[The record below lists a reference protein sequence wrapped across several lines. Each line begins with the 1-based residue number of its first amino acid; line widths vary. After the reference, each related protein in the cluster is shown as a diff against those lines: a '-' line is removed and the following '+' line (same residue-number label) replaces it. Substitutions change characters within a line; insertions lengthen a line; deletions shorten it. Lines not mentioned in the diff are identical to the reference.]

1 MPRPKTADSDPH
13 RPGGSQREPWTLRC
27 AVWCASFF
35 SKPAT
40 RPPRQILNPN
50 TPTSAIP
57 LTMTKSN
64 SATKQAAQFCE
75 AYERIKAEICKMM
88 VGQEDV
94 IDGVLTALM
103 AGGHVLLEGVPG
115 LGKTIL
121 VRSVGEALDL
131 KFSRIQFTPDMM
143 PADIQGTSILV
154 EKAGGGQQVEFRE
167 GPLVANVVLA
177 DEINRATPKTQSA
190 LLEAMQEKQLTIGNR
205 TIKLD
210 EPYCVM
216 ATQNPVEQ
224 EGTYPLPEAQLDRF
238 LFKLV
243 VGYPQESEYHDIL
256 NRTTSSEDVRISHVS
271 SGKEINMLREIV
283 RSVPVPKHVQ
293 SYAVRLVMGTQPKSE
308 YAPTIVND
316 YVSLGSSPRGAQSL
330 LLAGKV
336 RALIAGRFA
345 VSGDDVKG
353 IAISALRHRV
363 MANFHGISE
372 GVTADQIIEAVL
384 AEVKQPN
391 APATT

>member
-1 MPRPKTADSDPH
+1 
-13 RPGGSQREPWTLRC
+13 
-27 AVWCASFF
+27 
-35 SKPAT
+35 
-40 RPPRQILNPN
+40 
-50 TPTSAIP
+50 
-57 LTMTKSN
+57 
-64 SATKQAAQFCE
+64 
-75 AYERIKAEICKMM
+75 
-88 VGQEDV
+88 
-94 IDGVLTALM
+94 
-103 AGGHVLLEGVPG
+103 
-115 LGKTIL
+115 
-121 VRSVGEALDL
+121 
-131 KFSRIQFTPDMM
+131 MM

-271 SGKEINMLREIV
+271 SGKEINMLRENRAQ
-283 RSVPVPKHVQ
+283 RSGAETRAELRGPARHGHSAEERICPHHRQ
-293 SYAVRLVMGTQPKSE
+293 RL
-308 YAPTIVND
+308 
-316 YVSLGSSPRGAQSL
+316 R
-330 LLAGKV
+330 LAG
-336 RALIAGRFA
+336 IQPAGRP
-345 VSGDDVKG
+345 
-353 IAISALRHRV
+353 
-363 MANFHGISE
+363 E
-372 GVTADQIIEAVL
+372 
-384 AEVKQPN
+384 P
-391 APATT
+391 APRR